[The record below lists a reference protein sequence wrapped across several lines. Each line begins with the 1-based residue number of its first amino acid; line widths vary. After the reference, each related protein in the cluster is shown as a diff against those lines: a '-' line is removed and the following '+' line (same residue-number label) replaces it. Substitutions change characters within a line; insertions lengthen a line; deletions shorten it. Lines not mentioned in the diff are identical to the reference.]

1 MKVRFLQ
8 NGESP
13 DFGAFKKG
21 QVIDLPPDAERTL
34 IERGVAELSSIEDGY
49 KPKVSKKKKGVKDDG
64 RE

>member
-8 NGESP
+8 DGESP
-13 DFGAFKKG
+13 DFGVFKKG

-34 IERGVAELSSIEDGY
+34 IERGVAELSSVEDGY
-49 KPKVSKKKKGVKDDG
+49 KPKKKKGVKGDG